1 MMDDG
6 VPLDGLQPR
15 TDEAK
20 ILKGADFEV
29 LSRAR
34 ADVDS
39 AQREAAEIIANAHA
53 EAEQIRA
60 AALAEGMQ
68 QSSAYLTESAA
79 RVARDLD
86 SLEPR
91 ICEIVSEA
99 LRRVLDPIPVEKQIT
114 AAVRRALS
122 EVDLSRGVTLIVSP
136 DMLSRVQDHLSH
148 FPSEGGT
155 VAVTGDPICPPQS
168 GILRTPYGDIELD
181 VDAQL
186 AALDE
191 GIRAALTGAQ
201 R

>member
-1 MMDDG
+1 MDDG
-6 VPLDGLQPR
+6 APLESLLPR
-15 TDEAK
+15 SENAK
-20 ILKGADFEV
+20 ILKGEDFEV

-34 ADVDS
+34 ADVNS
-39 AQREAAEIIANAHA
+39 AQEQAAQIIANAHA

-91 ICEIVSEA
+91 ICDIVSDA

-122 EVDLSRGVTLIVSP
+122 EVDLSRDVTLIVAP
-136 DMLSRVQDHLSH
+136 AMLPRVQDCLRQ
-148 FPSEGGT
+148 FPSDGG
-155 VAVTGDPICPPQS
+155 VVSVTGDPSCPPNS

-181 VDAQL
+181 IDAQL
-186 AALDE
+186 VALDD
-191 GIRAALTGAQ
+191 GIRAALTGAPG
-201 R
+201 

>member
-1 MMDDG
+1 MDDSA
-6 VPLDGLQPR
+6 PLDNLLPR
-15 TDEAK
+15 TDDAK
-20 ILKGADFEV
+20 ILKGADFGV

-39 AQREAAEIIANAHA
+39 AQREAAEIIANAQA

-60 AALAEGMQ
+60 NALAEGMQ

-91 ICEIVSEA
+91 ICDIVSDA

-122 EVDLSRGVTLIVSP
+122 EVDMSRGVTLIVSP
-136 DMLSRVQDHLSH
+136 SMLPRVQEHLQL
-148 FPSEGGT
+148 FPNDGGVVT
-155 VAVTGDPICPPQS
+155 VTGDPTCPPQS

-186 AALDE
+186 AALNE
-191 GIRAALTGAQ
+191 GMRAGLTGTQ
-201 R
+201 K

>member
-1 MMDDG
+1 MDDG
-6 VPLDGLQPR
+6 APFESLQPR
-15 TDEAK
+15 ADAAK
-20 ILKGADFEV
+20 ILKGEDFGV

-39 AQREAAEIIANAHA
+39 ARREAAEIIANAHA

-60 AALAEGMQ
+60 TALAEGMQ
-68 QSSAYLTESAA
+68 QSAAYLTESAA

-91 ICEIVSEA
+91 ICDIVSEA

-136 DMLSRVQDHLSH
+136 NMLARVQDHLRL

-155 VAVTGDPICPPQS
+155 VVVTGDPNCPPQS

-191 GIRAALTGAQ
+191 GIRAGLTGEQ

>member
-1 MMDDG
+1 MADG
-6 VPLDGLQPR
+6 AFLNSPPPNADS
-15 TDEAK
+15 AK

-39 AQREAAEIIANAHA
+39 AQKQAAEIIANAHA

-60 AALAEGMQ
+60 TALAEGMQ
-68 QSSAYLTESAA
+68 ESSAYLTESAA

-91 ICEIVSEA
+91 ICEIVSDA
-99 LRRVLDPIPVEKQIT
+99 LRRILDPIPVEKQIT

-136 DMLSRVQDHLSH
+136 NMLPRVQDHLKH
-148 FPSEGGT
+148 FPTDGGT
-155 VAVTGDPICPPQS
+155 VTVTGDPNCPPSS

-181 VDAQL
+181 VEAQL

-191 GIRAALTGAQ
+191 GIRAALTGSE

>member
-1 MMDDG
+1 MDDG
-6 VPLDGLQPR
+6 AVFDSLQPR
-15 TDEAK
+15 ADEAK

-53 EAEQIRA
+53 EAENIRA

-91 ICEIVSEA
+91 ICAIVSDA

-136 DMLSRVQDHLSH
+136 SMLSRVQEHLRH
-148 FPSEGGT
+148 FPSEGG
-155 VAVTGDPICPPQS
+155 VVEVTGDPTCPPQS

-191 GIRAALTGAQ
+191 GIRAALTGSQ
-201 R
+201 

>member
-1 MMDDG
+1 MDDG
-6 VPLDGLQPR
+6 TVFDASPPNADA
-15 TDEAK
+15 AK

-39 AQREAAEIIANAHA
+39 AQKEAAEIIANAHA
-53 EAEQIRA
+53 EADQIRA
-60 AALAEGMQ
+60 NALAEGMQ
-68 QSSAYLTESAA
+68 QSSAYLIESAA
-79 RVARDLD
+79 RVSRDLD

-91 ICEIVSEA
+91 LCEIVSDA
-99 LRRVLDPIPVEKQIT
+99 LRRVLDPIPAEKQIA
-114 AAVRRALS
+114 AAVRCALS
-122 EVDLSRGVTLIVSP
+122 EVDLSRDVTLIVSP
-136 DMLSRVQDHLSH
+136 KLLPRVQDHLSQ
-148 FPSEGGT
+148 FPNEQGMVT
-155 VAVTGDPICPPQS
+155 VTGDPTCPDNS

-191 GIRAALTGAQ
+191 GIRAALTGVE